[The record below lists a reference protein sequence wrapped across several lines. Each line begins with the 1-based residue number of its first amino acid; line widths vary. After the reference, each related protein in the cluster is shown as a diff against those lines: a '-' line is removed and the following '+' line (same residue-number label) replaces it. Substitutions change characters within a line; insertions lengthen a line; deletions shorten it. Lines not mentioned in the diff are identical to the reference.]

1 VRITVFGAA
10 GKVGRRVV
18 SESLLRGHEVTAVVR
33 DPSRL
38 DELPAGVNVL
48 AGDAEN
54 VDDVVAFSYGQDVVI
69 NATRSATSDEGQVV
83 RTTTTLMD
91 GLSRTGVR
99 LLIVGG
105 AASLTVPGTDGRAV
119 IDDPRFLSPSA
130 RRIGQ
135 ASLAQYRV
143 CLAETRV
150 DWAYLSPPASLV
162 TGERTGHYRLGSD
175 ELLLDCDSNSRISVE
190 DLAVVLLDEAETPRH
205 HQTRFTAAY

>member
-83 RTTTTLMD
+83 VRLNVESRGDETLMREKT
-91 GLSRTGVR
+91 SE
-99 LLIVGG
+99 LL
-105 AASLTVPGTDGRAV
+105 AFLDALPEPPRESATASLN
-119 IDDPRFLSPSA
+119 
-130 RRIGQ
+130 RR
-135 ASLAQYRV
+135 
-143 CLAETRV
+143 
-150 DWAYLSPPASLV
+150 
-162 TGERTGHYRLGSD
+162 
-175 ELLLDCDSNSRISVE
+175 
-190 DLAVVLLDEAETPRH
+190 
-205 HQTRFTAAY
+205 